1 MEHSYR
7 EKLWILDI
15 FFILTILFNV
25 GALVITNILVIKNAP
40 ESKFVED
47 NKAASERF
55 GFEYGNEVRFSGYI
69 LHCLCWAILIFIY
82 VLRRANVHNALTYWW
97 LTFWIIFMVTFTAFD
112 FFNNFGYWLGKVF
125 YG

>member
-55 GFEYGNEVRFSGYI
+55 GFEYGSEVRFSGYI
-69 LHCLCWAILIFIY
+69 LHCLCWVILIFIY